1 MTILG
6 KFKKRKDRQK
16 LVKVRSP
23 GPQFKR
29 RRVNSQ
35 QHRLESLPMS
45 PIEQHLEHHNQEQTT
60 DSIEISY
67 RAAKE
72 MEAEVNDLTANES
85 KSATLW
91 AIASALQG
99 SRRVMDA
106 HADLEERL
114 HPLRHMTRK
123 LGEIVFRASKRD
135 DDSMKKRYALVNAL
149 NKVQRR
155 PDSFRVKCSNWEEV
169 KQHLSS
175 SFEFAEEESENDGA
189 AANNPLTESAGTIA
203 TSLEQRLQDLRV
215 DYREK
220 GLASIQKWKQVVNF
234 GFLDTEKSELA
245 AALDRDDEALDRKL
259 AEAEREYEQATK
271 KKHMDEF
278 EERFLQKEREEEA
291 KKRASSLMRDL
302 TPDESSLVRGVM
314 YGNGPPT
321 EILAESETD
330 TVQRQSIQ
338 TLRPGE
344 WLGDEVIHYFYLML
358 ARRDEEM
365 CRNDPSRKRSH
376 FFKSFFITKILNEGH
391 ANEAINGTYEY
402 KNVKRWSKKV
412 PGKDIFNLDKII
424 FPINQ
429 GGMHWM
435 CGVIH
440 MQKKRIQIY
449 DSMGSGG
456 HKYLQC
462 LFKYVQDEHKDKKKC
477 PMPDIDDWELVG
489 TTSDTPRQRNGFD
502 CGVFTCMFADFVSK
516 ECPLVFSQEHIT
528 QCRERIVLAIMK
540 GKAII

>member
-6 KFKKRKDRQK
+6 KIKKRKDRQK

-29 RRVNSQ
+29 RRANLQ

-45 PIEQHLEHHNQEQTT
+45 PIEQHLANQDTS

-67 RAAKE
+67 RTAKQ
-72 MEAEVNDLTANES
+72 MEAEVTDVTENQT
-85 KSATLW
+85 KSASLW
-91 AIASALQG
+91 AIANALQG

-114 HPLRHMTRK
+114 HPLRNMTRK
-123 LGEIVFRASKRD
+123 LGEIVFRAAKRD

-155 PDSFRVKCSNWEEV
+155 SDSFKVNCTTWGEV
-169 KQHLSS
+169 KEQLSS
-175 SFEFAEEESENDGA
+175 VFEFAAEDSENDGA
-189 AANNPLTESAGTIA
+189 KDNNILVENMGIT
-203 TSLEQRLQDLRV
+203 TSLEQKLSDLRME
-215 DYREK
+215 YREK
-220 GLASIQKWKQVVNF
+220 GLASIQKWKKVANF
-234 GFLDTEKSELA
+234 SISDTEKSAGGEALA
-245 AALDRDDEALDRKL
+245 LDDEALDRKL
-259 AEAEREYEQATK
+259 EEAEKEYDQWRK

-278 EERFLQKEREEEA
+278 EERFLRKEREEEA

-302 TPDESSLVRGVM
+302 TPDESSLVHGVM
-314 YGNGPPT
+314 YGSGPPD

-338 TLRPGE
+338 TLEPGQ
-344 WLGDEVIHYFYLML
+344 WLNDEVIHYFYLML

-391 ANEAINGTYEY
+391 RNPAIEGKYEY

-412 PGKDIFNLDKII
+412 PGKDIFKLDKII

-429 GGMHWM
+429 GQMHWM

-456 HKYLQC
+456 SNYLQC
-462 LFKYVQDEHKDKKKC
+462 LFQYVQDEHKDKKKC
-477 PMPDIDDWELVG
+477 PLPDIDEWELVG

-516 ECPLVFSQEHIT
+516 DCPLVFSQEHIT
-528 QCRERIVLAIMK
+528 QCRERIVLAIMN
-540 GKAII
+540 GKAIL